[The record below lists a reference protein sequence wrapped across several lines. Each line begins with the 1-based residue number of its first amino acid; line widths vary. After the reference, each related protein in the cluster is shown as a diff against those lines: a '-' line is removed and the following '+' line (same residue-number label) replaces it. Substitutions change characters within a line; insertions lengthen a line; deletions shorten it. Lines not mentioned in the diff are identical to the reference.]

1 MEIILN
7 WFESLKNTKQID
19 EYLEASFKNILAIF
33 SQIIQWFS
41 ALSVNQK
48 LIVSVVTIGILYC
61 LNFGILKFRKFIHKL
76 MVDYRRRKIPDNINL
91 NLDRDAAIRNP
102 NDLEKHNK

>member
-7 WFESLKNTKQID
+7 WFESLKNIKQAD
-19 EYLEASFKNILAIF
+19 EYLEASFKNILAI
-33 SQIIQWFS
+33 SSLIIQWFS

-61 LNFGILKFRKFIHKL
+61 LNFGILKFRKSIHKL

-91 NLDRDAAIRNP
+91 NLDRDAAIRNS